1 MDIYIL
7 TKSLK
12 GVILIKKS
20 SLHHISIGHIY
31 CQHRDARV
39 LNFVQSQKI
48 WTLYM
53 ANRFSLL
60 RNLVQLIGQNQ
71 LYAQFQKQRFIYEIL
86 CQGYIW
92 IFYVCSKR
100 FAFGSIQKRH
110 MCQSQVAR
118 ITLFTV
124 EFQFFLYISKNER
137 YLILKGKDMPIGK
150 LDRRDHFNSKYK
162 C

>member
-1 MDIYIL
+1 
-7 TKSLK
+7 
-12 GVILIKKS
+12 
-20 SLHHISIGHIY
+20 
-31 CQHRDARV
+31 
-39 LNFVQSQKI
+39 
-48 WTLYM
+48 
-53 ANRFSLL
+53 
-60 RNLVQLIGQNQ
+60 
-71 LYAQFQKQRFIYEIL
+71 
-86 CQGYIW
+86 
-92 IFYVCSKR
+92 
-100 FAFGSIQKRH
+100 

>member
-53 ANRFSLL
+53 SNRFKLVFIIAEKFSPVDRSKLVVFKNSDLYMKFCARDIYGSFMFALKDLL
-60 RNLVQLIGQNQ
+60 LEAFKKDKCVNLKLQELHYLQSN
-71 LYAQFQKQRFIYEIL
+71 FNFF
-86 CQGYIW
+86 YI
-92 IFYVCSKR
+92 
-100 FAFGSIQKRH
+100 
-110 MCQSQVAR
+110 
-118 ITLFTV
+118 
-124 EFQFFLYISKNER
+124 
-137 YLILKGKDMPIGK
+137 
-150 LDRRDHFNSKYK
+150 
-162 C
+162 